1 MNKLARTYCIP
12 QYSAPRPAGDVVQS
26 SSRDLL
32 AAPDRLRACTTPQD
46 VTFTI
51 LSEVKY
57 PVDTTGF
64 FKNPMG
70 STGLLGLK
78 QAKVLAWYYS
88 RIEVHS
94 RSV

>member
-32 AAPDRLRACTTPQD
+32 AAPDRLRACTTSQN
-46 VTFTI
+46 VTLRF
-51 LSEVKY
+51 LSYPKN

-64 FKNPMG
+64 LTNPVV

-78 QAKVLAWYYS
+78 FGQLACP
-88 RIEVHS
+88 E
-94 RSV
+94 